1 METFGSQLRS
11 ARKKAGLKASDLAS
25 ALDVSRPYI
34 TNVEKGLKAPLTHER
49 LYQLEFTGIETA
61 QLHKAAAAQRGHV
74 RLELDG
80 DALQLDIASRIAHLW
95 PTLTDEDLERIAK
108 ALDNGD

>member
-1 METFGSQLRS
+1 MEPFGSQLRKT
-11 ARKKAGLKASDLAS
+11 RKKAGLKASDLAS

-34 TNVEKGLKAPLTHER
+34 TNVEKGLKAPLTGAR
-49 LYQLEFTGIETA
+49 LYQLQHMIDTLK
-61 QLHKAAAAQRGHV
+61 LHKAAALDRGYV
-74 RLELDG
+74 QLTLDANE
-80 DALQLDIASRIAHLW
+80 ALQLDVASRLAYLW